1 MLKTFAAAA
10 AVLVGVAGSA
20 NAADFYAPGGYKD
33 GPYVASP
40 LWGGWYLGGF
50 VGGAWSRVGIDDVG
64 ATSTTSFSNEETA
77 FIGGGQFGFNY
88 QRGPLV
94 IGPEIDLGGI
104 GLGHKAVEQTGGG
117 ATVSTSSGF
126 FGDITGR
133 LGYACG
139 PALFYVKGGYVYVD
153 GDVTVAESLTST
165 SYKASGFSGYTIGG
179 GLEYKL
185 APAWSV
191 KGEYQ
196 YLDLSSFSTTLGS
209 GDTYNS
215 AFDIHTFKVGFNY
228 HFGSGYAPLK

>member
-20 NAADFYAPGGYKD
+20 HAADFYAPGGYKD

-50 VGGAWSRVGIDDVG
+50 VGGAWSHVGIDDVG
-64 ATSTTSFSNEETA
+64 ATSTTSFSNEETV

-104 GLGHKAVEQTGGG
+104 GLGHKVAEPGLATT
-117 ATVSTSSGF
+117 TVSTSSGF

-139 PALFYVKGGYVYVD
+139 PTLIYVKGGYVYVD
-153 GDVTVAESLTST
+153 GDITVAESPAS
-165 SYKASGFSGYTIGG
+165 SYKASGFSGFTVGG
-179 GLEYKL
+179 GLEYKVS
-185 APAWSV
+185 PAWSL

-196 YLDLSSFSTTLGS
+196 YLDLSSFSAGLA
-209 GDTYNS
+209 DTYNS
-215 AFDIHTFKVGFNY
+215 SFDIHTVKFGLNY
-228 HFGSGYAPLK
+228 HFAPDYAPLK

>member
-10 AVLVGVAGSA
+10 AVLAGLAGSA
-20 NAADFYAPGGYKD
+20 NAADIYGAGGYKD
-33 GPYVASP
+33 GTYIASP

-50 VGGAWSRVGIDDVG
+50 VGGAWSRVGINDVS
-64 ATSTTSFSNEETA
+64 ASTERFSNEETV

-94 IGPEIDLGGI
+94 VGPEIDFGGI
-104 GLGHKAVEQTGGG
+104 GLGHKAVESAPGI
-117 ATVSTSSGF
+117 AAVSTNSGF

-139 PALFYVKGGYVYVD
+139 PALIYVKGGYVYVD
-153 GDVTVAESLTST
+153 GDITVAESAAS
-165 SYKASGFSGYTIGG
+165 SYKASGFSGFTVGG
-179 GLEYKL
+179 GVEYKVS
-185 APAWSV
+185 PAWSL

-196 YLDLSSFSTTLGS
+196 YLDLSSFSTTLPAS

-215 AFDIHTFKVGFNY
+215 AFDIHTLKFGLNY
-228 HFGSGYAPLK
+228 HFAPGYAPLK